1 MENFKQLGVN
11 SNLVKALDEI
21 EITKPTE
28 IQSLVIPYLLKNN
41 TDFIGQAQTGTG
53 KTVAFGIPLLQRIK
67 PSDKNIQVLVLAPT
81 RELCQQIAKQ
91 IFKMTRYTEKVFAEA
106 VYGGEKIDIQ
116 IARLQRPTQ
125 VVVATPGRLMDLLER
140 KALDIS
146 KVKTI
151 VLDEADEML
160 SMGFKDAIDEIIGQ
174 IHPENI
180 KWLFTATIP
189 DALKR
194 LTERYMAPDVYKVS
208 VSKTEVVNNK
218 IEHQFF
224 ICEPKFK
231 FDYVLKFL
239 ESQGAAR
246 GIVFCRTKDDTQM
259 VAKRL
264 KAKNVLAD
272 AIHGDLEQRDRDK
285 VMRAFKNKKVQ
296 VLVATDISARGIDI
310 EGLSYV
316 VHYQLP
322 DQIEYYTHRSGRT
335 ARAGKRGISIAFVNS
350 DDLKIIRVIEKNLNI
365 KFLKIK

>member
-1 MENFKQLGVN
+1 MENFGQLGVN
-11 SNLVKALDEI
+11 ANLVKALEENKI
-21 EITKPTE
+21 IKPSE
-28 IQSLVIPYLLKNN
+28 IQQQVIPYLLKNN

-53 KTVAFGIPLLQRIK
+53 KTVAFSIPLLQRIK
-67 PSDKNIQVLVLAPT
+67 PNEKHIQVLVLSPT

-116 IARLQRPTQ
+116 IRNLTRPTQ

-146 KVKTI
+146 HVKTL

-160 SMGFKDAIDEIIGQ
+160 SMGFKDAIDTIVEQ
-174 IHPENI
+174 IHEDNI
-180 KWLFTATIP
+180 KWLFSATMP
-189 DALKR
+189 DSLVR
-194 LTERYMAPDVYKVS
+194 LTEKYMAPDTHTVS
-208 VSKTEVVNNK
+208 VSKSTEINSK

-224 ICEPKFK
+224 ICENKQK
-231 FDYVLKFL
+231 FDYVHHFL
-239 ESQGAAR
+239 QSQGAAR
-246 GIVFCRTKDDTQM
+246 GIVFTRTRDDAQM

-264 KAKNVLAD
+264 KAKGVETE
-272 AIHGDLEQRDRDK
+272 AIHGDLDQKERDK
-285 VMRAFKNKKVQ
+285 VMRAFKNKKIQ

-310 EGLSYV
+310 EGLSFV

-335 ARAGKRGISIAFVNS
+335 ARAGKRGISISFVTAAE
-350 DDLKIIRVIEKNLNI
+350 LKIISQIEKI
-365 KFLKIK
+365 LKIKFHKV